1 MRVMK
6 NEKGF
11 TLIELV
17 LIIVVL
23 GILSAVALNQF
34 GNLSI
39 SARDGT
45 IDGAY
50 GSYQSA
56 VAIAL
61 GECRSLPTRADQA
74 VDGNCDPVGTDTAG
88 DFTVMVNGRVDLTSD
103 LSSNYVPATGVL
115 TICSGTIAGG
125 GRMAQATYLETAN
138 PPLGVLGA
146 KVAAAAPCPA

>member
-1 MRVMK
+1 MKVLK

-34 GNLSI
+34 GNLST
-39 SARDGT
+39 SARDGA

-50 GSYQSA
+50 GAFQSG
-56 VAIAL
+56 VAISL
-61 GECRSLPTRADQA
+61 GECRSLPTAANQA
-74 VDGNCDPVGTDTAG
+74 VDGDCLPIGTDTAG
-88 DFTVMVNGRVDLTSD
+88 DFATMVDGRVDLTGD
-103 LSSNYVPATGVL
+103 LSSNYVAATGVL
-115 TICSGTIAGG
+115 TICSGTVAGG

-146 KVAAAAPCPA
+146 KAAAAAPCP